1 MQICEHRFLE
11 LQRER
16 ERERG
21 NELRELRKSR
31 EVRLSEDKNASVEKA
46 GQFA

>member
-1 MQICEHRFLE
+1 MRIGSWSC
-11 LQRER
+11 RER